1 MIWERS
7 VLPGPHGRVVAG
19 SCLTAGANVSKE
31 SEALANAGSARQRPL
46 AWALFVSL
54 RPKQWT
60 KNGLLL
66 LGLVFS
72 LSLREPDLVARAV
85 LAFVDFCALASVT
98 YLVNDV
104 IDVNRDR
111 QHPIKR
117 RRPVASGQV
126 SPLVALSTAAVLLVA
141 ALVVAINLSGVFA
154 LTALAYP
161 ILTISYSL
169 WLKHIAIIDVLVIAA
184 GFVLRAAA
192 GAVVIGVPISAWLYV
207 CTLLGA
213 LFLAAS
219 KRRHEIMLLQG
230 FAGEHRRSLQG
241 YTVQFLDQMIAILA
255 SASVIAYSLYTFSAE
270 NLPKNQAMMLTIPF
284 VLYGIFRYL
293 YLVQTK
299 EGGGTPEEA
308 LLGDRPLLAAVI
320 GWGVASTLIIYLF
333 R

>member
-1 MIWERS
+1 M
-7 VLPGPHGRVVAG
+7 
-19 SCLTAGANVSKE
+19 SKE
-31 SEALANAGSARQRPL
+31 LPAAADVGFGRQRSL
-46 AWALFVSL
+46 AWALFISL

-60 KNGLLL
+60 KNGLLF

-104 IDVNRDR
+104 IDIKRDR

-117 RRPVASGQV
+117 MRPIASGQV
-126 SPLVALSTAAVLLVA
+126 SPTAALSTAAVLLVA
-141 ALVVAINLSGVFA
+141 ALGMAINLNEAFA

-161 ILTISYSL
+161 VLTISYSL
-169 WLKHIAIIDVLVIAA
+169 WLKHIAIVDVLVVAA

-213 LFLAAS
+213 LFLATS
-219 KRRHEIMLLQG
+219 KRRHEIVLLQG
-230 FAGEHRRSLQG
+230 YAGEHRRSLQG

-293 YLVQTK
+293 LLVQTK

-308 LLGDRPLLAAVI
+308 LLGDKPLLATVI

>member
-1 MIWERS
+1 MPKEFEAATDAG
-7 VLPGPHGRVVAG
+7 LP
-19 SCLTAGANVSKE
+19 
-31 SEALANAGSARQRPL
+31 RQRPL
-46 AWALFVSL
+46 AWTLFVSL

-72 LSLREPDLVARAV
+72 LSLREPDLVVKAL
-85 LAFVDFCALASVT
+85 LAFVDFCALASAT

-104 IDVNRDR
+104 IDLERDR

-117 RRPVASGQV
+117 RRPIASGQV
-126 SPLVALSTAAVLLVA
+126 SPGVALTMSALLLAAAMALAATLDTA
-141 ALVVAINLSGVFA
+141 FA
-154 LTALAYP
+154 LTALAYL
-161 ILTISYSL
+161 ILTMSYSM
-169 WLKHIAIIDVLVIAA
+169 WLKHIAIIDVLAVAA

-192 GAVVIGVPISAWLYV
+192 GAVVVGVPISPWLYV

-213 LFLAAS
+213 LFLATS
-219 KRRHEIMLLQG
+219 KRRHEIVLLQNY
-230 FAGEHRRSLQG
+230 AGEHRRSLDG

-255 SASVIAYSLYTFSAE
+255 SASVIAYCLYTFSAAYV
-270 NLPKNQAMMLTIPF
+270 PKNQAMMLTIPF

-293 YLVQTK
+293 YLVQAR

-308 LLGDRPLLAAVI
+308 LLTDWPLLGTVV
-320 GWGVASTLIIYLF
+320 GWGVVSILIIYVF

>member
-1 MIWERS
+1 M
-7 VLPGPHGRVVAG
+7 P
-19 SCLTAGANVSKE
+19 KE
-31 SEALANAGSARQRPL
+31 SEAAATVRLAEQRPMAL
-46 AWALFVSL
+46 ALFVSL

-72 LSLREPDLVARAV
+72 LSLREPDLVARAL
-85 LAFVDFCALASVT
+85 LAFLDFCALASAT

-104 IDVNRDR
+104 IDVKRDR

-117 RRPVASGQV
+117 RRPIASGEV
-126 SPLVALSTAAVLLVA
+126 SRAAALALATVLLAA
-141 ALVVAINLSGVFA
+141 ALALAINIDNAFA

-161 ILTISYSL
+161 VVTMSYSL
-169 WLKHIAIIDVLVIAA
+169 WLKHIAIVDVLAVAA

-192 GAVVIGVPISAWLYV
+192 GAVAIGVPISPWLYM

-219 KRRHEIMLLQG
+219 KRRHEIVLLQG
-230 FAGEHRRSLQG
+230 FAGEHRRSLEG
-241 YTVQFLDQMIAILA
+241 YTVQLLDQMIAILA

-270 NLPKNQAMMLTIPF
+270 NLPKNQTMMLTIPF

-293 YLVQTK
+293 YLVQTR

-308 LLGDRPLLAAVI
+308 LLGDRPLLAAVV
-320 GWGVASTLIIYLF
+320 GWGVASTLIIYLN